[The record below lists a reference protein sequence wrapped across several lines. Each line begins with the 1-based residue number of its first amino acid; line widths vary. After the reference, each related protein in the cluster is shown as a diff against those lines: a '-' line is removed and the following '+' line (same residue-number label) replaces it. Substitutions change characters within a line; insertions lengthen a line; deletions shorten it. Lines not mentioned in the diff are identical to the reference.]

1 MFRRKPSRCR
11 GKQGVQ
17 IQETEKR
24 TKGERSIVSLVT
36 RKTKEEWSF
45 RRYSRI
51 DPGSKRGNDLSRES
65 NGTSC
70 KWKNQ
75 QIKESNVFYRRLLL
89 RLTIARIC
97 LGRWKIRSFTKLN
110 PTTTKHDD
118 LCLLIRE
125 LRKSMINR
133 GKRTSTFFGSNTSR
147 GVKFKQRPRA
157 AEFSYSSGHLR
168 NYHETR
174 CSSRCV
180 LKKEREK
187 EKKRK
192 EKKNWFCSSSSTDCW
207 TSTIITK
214 VRSRCDQSCLLQRVC
229 DRAIDSRSN
238 LYTIVNNSVHNQNG
252 GHPAM
257 CMHECVCVCVCVCA
271 KTNARI

>member
-110 PTTTKHDD
+110 PTSTKHDD

-157 AEFSYSSGHLR
+157 AEFSYLR
-168 NYHETR
+168 GIYVIITKRDARRDAFLRKRER
-174 CSSRCV
+174 
-180 LKKEREK
+180 KKKK

-192 EKKNWFCSSSSTDCW
+192 TGSVLHLLPTAEHPRSSP
-207 TSTIITK
+207 
-214 VRSRCDQSCLLQRVC
+214 RCDQDVIKAVSSSVFVTERSI
-229 DRAIDSRSN
+229 RALICIP
-238 LYTIVNNSVHNQNG
+238 L
-252 GHPAM
+252 
-257 CMHECVCVCVCVCA
+257 
-271 KTNARI
+271 

>member
-45 RRYSRI
+45 RRYSKI
-51 DPGSKRGNDLSRES
+51 DPGSKRGNDLSREL

-75 QIKESNVFYRRLLL
+75 QIKESNVSYRCLLL

-110 PTTTKHDD
+110 PTTGEARWSLFINTRIKKIDD
-118 LCLLIRE
+118 Q
-125 LRKSMINR
+125 
-133 GKRTSTFFGSNTSR
+133 SR
-147 GVKFKQRPRA
+147 
-157 AEFSYSSGHLR
+157 
-168 NYHETR
+168 
-174 CSSRCV
+174 
-180 LKKEREK
+180 
-187 EKKRK
+187 
-192 EKKNWFCSSSSTDCW
+192 KKNFN
-207 TSTIITK
+207 
-214 VRSRCDQSCLLQRVC
+214 VLRFEYVSRREIQT
-229 DRAIDSRSN
+229 ATASRW
-238 LYTIVNNSVHNQNG
+238 I
-252 GHPAM
+252 
-257 CMHECVCVCVCVCA
+257 
-271 KTNARI
+271 